1 MFARFHL
8 FHSVIIAET
17 WCHHFQYMQAA
28 LLNKLVFF
36 LHMINS
42 FILIYEMAR
51 ETLIAYDK
59 EKVQLEDKLEAI

>member
-1 MFARFHL
+1 
-8 FHSVIIAET
+8 
-17 WCHHFQYMQAA
+17 MQAA